1 MGCLSWTREWT
12 HGGDNSTHRRDAAPP
27 THKAAVTPASIT
39 GCSPPRPRG
48 RHDQQHPI
56 SITRSATPDQ
66 QHSGRSPPPAGGAAT
81 RHATRSARFTAV
93 AAACGGV
100 FHQLPG
106 APLLYLGGSHDA
118 ALLPLRASLR
128 LRRLAVAISVNFRA
142 PPSSDWGV
150 FPTLRFCLFALHCGC
165 GGLRWRSPRT
175 VSFPCFHLAWEA
187 SHLHGL
193 STFLAFAWPGG
204 QHFITLVGCFL
215 SLQAP
220 TTSSSAATSAA
231 AISTAV
237 TAHGNSSRDGSSLG
251 DSSALTRVAVA
262 ACSL

>member
-1 MGCLSWTREWT
+1 MAATTPRTGETRPHPRT
-12 HGGDNSTHRRDAAPP
+12 RPRSHRRRSRAAPLP
-27 THKAAVTPASIT
+27 GLGGATISNTRSAS
-39 GCSPPRPRG
+39 P
-48 RHDQQHPI
+48 DQHHPI
-56 SITRSATPDQ
+56 SNTRSATFRALPS
-66 QHSGRSPPPAGGAAT
+66 SGWGGAT

-187 SHLHGL
+187 SHLHML

-204 QHFITLVGCFL
+204 QHFITFVGCFL

-220 TTSSSAATSAA
+220 TTSSSAATPAA

-237 TAHGNSSRDGSSLG
+237 TAHGNYAFPL
-251 DSSALTRVAVA
+251 LHHTRSMQGGGAEPA
-262 ACSL
+262 RPSIFN